1 MKIDVNIPAVLEPIA
16 PYGLN
21 VGEGMRV
28 PLNTEKTVFEAI
40 IRLTGSVFF
49 RVNPWTGSS
58 IHVGA
63 GGTQEDDV
71 DKSFAELAGEKLPPG
86 TVLKFTL

>member
-58 IHVGA
+58 IHVGS

-71 DKSFAELAGEKLPPG
+71 DKSFAELTGEKLPPG